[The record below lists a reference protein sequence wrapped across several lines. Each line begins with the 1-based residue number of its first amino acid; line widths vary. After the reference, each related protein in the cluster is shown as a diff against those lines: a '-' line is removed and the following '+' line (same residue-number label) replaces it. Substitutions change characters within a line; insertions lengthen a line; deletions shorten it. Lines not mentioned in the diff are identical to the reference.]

1 MKKQKIE
8 DIFSSM
14 ENFSSVPPPELW
26 NKIEEELDKP
36 KKKKR
41 AILWWSAAAC
51 LLLGLLLPSVL
62 RFNSDSG
69 IETINK
75 ESIEKNVV
83 LDENK
88 QNAESNKKI
97 GTEENNAEKKA
108 DVVENSS
115 LENTVKESNNPQN
128 NNPYRTT
135 ITPKNFSTKINS
147 GISDQKSKNTTKNTN
162 QAVAEK
168 TFTAGKQNSF
178 NSFSNNQALKAEK
191 RNENQDLAEKTFTA
205 GKQNS
210 FNSFSNNQALQ
221 TEKRNKNQAV
231 AEKTFTAGKQN
242 SFNSFSNNEALQA
255 EKRNEIQPVA
265 EKTFTTG
272 KQNSFNSFSNNQA
285 LQTEKRNENQAVA
298 EKTFTTG
305 KQNSSN
311 SYSNN
316 EALQAEKRNENQAVA
331 EKTFT
336 TGKQNSFNSY
346 SNNQALQTEKRNENQ
361 AVAEKTF
368 TAGKQNSFNS
378 FSNNEALQAEKRNEN
393 QAVAEKTFTAG
404 KQNSF
409 NSFSNNQVPNSI
421 FEEKL
426 ASKNNAVT
434 VLNSSNLISEKK
446 QNTTKEVSNEALTTK
461 TIVAENNQNKNS
473 EYTNLLTKVDSLQ
486 LVELQNL
493 EKGIVEVKTEKDKES
508 KSIPNSEKWS
518 LDVFAGVANSQN
530 YGKQKT
536 LGNVNESKQT
546 NSYGVKTNY
555 KLNKK
560 WAVSSGLKINELGQ
574 SIANVSYYQTSE
586 IASYPAISDYLIQS
600 PAVVAPKITTN
611 SSYVF
616 VSKNT
621 QNALKS
627 DNTENGNIEQSLK
640 YIEMPLEVSYAIFSK
655 SKTSL
660 SLNTGGFVGKLI
672 SNNVTLN
679 GDSIGDN
686 LNASDFVYG
695 TLLSSTLQYRLYK
708 KTNVFVQPGMNYY
721 INPLTKQT
729 FNQFQWAFNFGLNVS
744 F

>member
-75 ESIEKNVV
+75 ESIEQNVV

-88 QNAESNKKI
+88 QNSENNKKI
-97 GTEENNAEKKA
+97 GTEENNAGKKA

-135 ITPKNFSTKINS
+135 ITPKNFRNKINS
-147 GISDQKSKNTTKNTN
+147 GISDQKESNNAIKNTNQTVAEKTFTAGKQNSFNSSSNNQALQAEKRNEN

-178 NSFSNNQALKAEK
+178 NSS
-191 RNENQDLAEKTFTA
+191 
-205 GKQNS
+205 
-210 FNSFSNNQALQ
+210 
-221 TEKRNKNQAV
+221 
-231 AEKTFTAGKQN
+231 
-242 SFNSFSNNEALQA
+242 
-255 EKRNEIQPVA
+255 
-265 EKTFTTG
+265 
-272 KQNSFNSFSNNQA
+272 
-285 LQTEKRNENQAVA
+285 
-298 EKTFTTG
+298 
-305 KQNSSN
+305 
-311 SYSNN
+311 
-316 EALQAEKRNENQAVA
+316 
-331 EKTFT
+331 
-336 TGKQNSFNSY
+336 

-378 FSNNEALQAEKRNEN
+378 SSNNQALQTEKRNKSQAVAEKTFTAGKQNSFNSFSNNQTLQTEKRNEN

-426 ASKNNAVT
+426 VSKNNAVT
-434 VLNSSNLISEKK
+434 RLNSSNLISEKK
-446 QNTTKEVSNEALTTK
+446 QNNTKEVSNEALPTK
-461 TIVAENNQNKNS
+461 TIIAENNQKKNS
-473 EYTNLLTKVDSLQ
+473 EYTNSLTKVDSLQ

-546 NSYGVKTNY
+546 SAYGVKTNY

-586 IASYPAISDYLIQS
+586 TASYPAISDYLIQS

-640 YIEMPLEVSYAIFSK
+640 YIEIPLEVSYSIFNK
-655 SKTSL
+655 NKTSL

>member
-62 RFNSDSG
+62 RFNADSG

-88 QNAESNKKI
+88 QNSENNNKI
-97 GTEENNAEKKA
+97 GTKENNAEKKA

-115 LENTVKESNNPQN
+115 LKNTVKESNNPQN

-135 ITPKNFSTKINS
+135 ITPKNFKNKINS
-147 GISDQKSKNTTKNTN
+147 GISDQKDSNNAIKNTN

-178 NSFSNNQALKAEK
+178 NS
-191 RNENQDLAEKTFTA
+191 
-205 GKQNS
+205 
-210 FNSFSNNQALQ
+210 
-221 TEKRNKNQAV
+221 
-231 AEKTFTAGKQN
+231 
-242 SFNSFSNNEALQA
+242 
-255 EKRNEIQPVA
+255 
-265 EKTFTTG
+265 
-272 KQNSFNSFSNNQA
+272 
-285 LQTEKRNENQAVA
+285 
-298 EKTFTTG
+298 
-305 KQNSSN
+305 SSN
-311 SYSNN
+311 I
-316 EALQAEKRNENQAVA
+316 Q
-331 EKTFT
+331 T
-336 TGKQNSFNSY
+336 
-346 SNNQALQTEKRNENQ
+346 LQTEKRNENQ

-378 FSNNEALQAEKRNEN
+378 SSNNQTLQTEKRNEN
-393 QAVAEKTFTAG
+393 QAVAEKTFTAE

-409 NSFSNNQVPNSI
+409 NSSSNNQTLQTEKRNENQAVAEKTFTAEKQNPFNPFSNNQVPTSI

-426 ASKNNAVT
+426 VSKNNAVT
-434 VLNSSNLISEKK
+434 GLNSSNLISENK
-446 QNTTKEVSNEALTTK
+446 QNTRKEASNEALPTK
-461 TIVAENNQNKNS
+461 TILAENNQKKNS
-473 EYTNLLTKVDSLQ
+473 EYTNSLTKADSLQ

-493 EKGIVEVKTEKDKES
+493 EKGIVEGKTEKDKES

-586 IASYPAISDYLIQS
+586 AASYPAISDYLIQS

-640 YIEMPLEVSYAIFSK
+640 YIEMPLEVSYAIFNK
-655 SKTSL
+655 NKTSL

-686 LNASDFVYG
+686 VNASDFVYG

-708 KTNVFVQPGMNYY
+708 KTHVFVQPGMNYY
-721 INPLTKQT
+721 INPLTNQT